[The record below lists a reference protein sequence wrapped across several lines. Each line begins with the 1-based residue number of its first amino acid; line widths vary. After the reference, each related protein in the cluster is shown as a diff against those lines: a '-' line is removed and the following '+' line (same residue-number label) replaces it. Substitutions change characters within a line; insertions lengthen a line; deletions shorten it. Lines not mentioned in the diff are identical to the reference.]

1 MASLRAAV
9 SLTALAAFAVSRVA
23 AELIPMT
30 YCATINTA
38 SMAAN
43 SSIYQSDGLCRDFCS
58 ASNNAYAIVKDSDCW
73 CSDYTPATGIQ
84 ISTDKCSKPCPGFP
98 SDTCGGDG
106 SWGYIKLSAQPK
118 GIKGGDDSSSGNDGG
133 SQTTIK
139 PTSPTS
145 TAANTA
151 TTPLTIVSTVTADGT
166 TSQVTITL
174 PPSANNANQASNGEI
189 GTTSSGLSTGA
200 AVGIAVGVLGILGI
214 IIGAAVWFW
223 LRRKKQN
230 QQEAAVERSNSGRGS
245 SAGMMGTPRT
255 EMASIWDSE
264 QLSTGRRNSRLMPHD
279 PRMDPFAGN
288 IYAQANKSRE
298 SINTLQDNHDYS
310 RKVLRTTNPD
320 PDQD

>member
-1 MASLRAAV
+1 MASFRSTV
-9 SLTALAAFAVSRVA
+9 SLTALAAFAAGHVA
-23 AELIPMT
+23 AGHVAADLIPMT
-30 YCATINTA
+30 FCATINTA
-38 SMAAN
+38 SMPAN
-43 SSIYQSDGLCRDFCS
+43 SSIYQSDGLCRDFCTL
-58 ASNNAYAIVKDSDCW
+58 SNNAFAVIKDSNCW
-73 CSDYTPATGIQ
+73 CSDYLPASSIQ
-84 ISTDKCSKPCPGFP
+84 VNTNKCNKPCPGFP

-106 SWGYIKLSAQPK
+106 VWGYIKLSAQPS
-118 GIKGGDDSSSGNDGG
+118 GVKGGDDSGSS
-133 SQTTIK
+133 QPTTE
-139 PTSPTS
+139 PPSPT
-145 TAANTA
+145 NTG
-151 TTPLTIVSTVTADGT
+151 TTPLTIVSTVTADGA

-174 PPSANNANQASNGEI
+174 PPSANNSGNQASNGELS
-189 GTTSSGLSTGA
+189 TTSSGLSTGA
-200 AVGIAVGVLGILGI
+200 AVGIAVGVLAVVGI

-223 LRRKKQN
+223 LRRRKQN
-230 QQEAAVERSNSGRGS
+230 QEEAAVERSNSGRGS

-298 SINTLQDNHDYS
+298 SINTLQDNQDYS